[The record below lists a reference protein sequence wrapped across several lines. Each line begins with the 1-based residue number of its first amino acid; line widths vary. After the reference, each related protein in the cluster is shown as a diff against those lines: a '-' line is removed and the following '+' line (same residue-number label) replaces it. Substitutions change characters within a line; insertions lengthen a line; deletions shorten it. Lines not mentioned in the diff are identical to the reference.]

1 MAIGAAIE
9 IAAASAAAG
18 QAAGH
23 GINALFN
30 KKEEDPNRPKN
41 RRLTEFLEANRQR
54 FDRSQAMMAAI
65 AQAHQDYAQ
74 LF

>member
-1 MAIGAAIE
+1 MALGAAIA

-18 QAAGH
+18 QVAGQ
-23 GINALFN
+23 GANALFN

-41 RRLTEFLEANRQR
+41 RRLTAFLESNRQR